1 MIVHNNINLILKTV
15 VINMI
20 LGIILRNFKIYK
32 SISYIP
38 ISNGNRFCGLIG
50 KNGIGKSSILEA
62 LDYYFNSNN
71 KGFKKSNTGTP
82 KSEECYVVPVFC
94 ISTKIVHDDFAKHE
108 DDILAL
114 SNSIWD
120 VVNDFGSYS
129 TQINTNYTD
138 LIQQFYDHIAAIKD
152 VISRED
158 YCLLPIGRDIDGN
171 VSLGFFKDGVFINR
185 LVDDEKA
192 PNAEQKQKILQEKY
206 LEVFNSIIEY
216 YQYVF
221 IPKDIEPEN
230 LVRFETLELQTLL
243 NTNLNSIISKYLT
256 KQNILEISSGLKTFV
271 DELSSK
277 LPNYKFKAPTSNQP
291 NLKPDKIYNLI
302 VQDFFSLR
310 QLHKEGKNG
319 GKDLA
324 LKELSSGEKQQA
336 ILTLIHSIVSE
347 YRSNNTKNLII
358 AVDEPESSLHI
369 SACYEQFEKLYEI
382 SNICCQI
389 LISSHWYG
397 FIPAIPNGT
406 ITNITYSD
414 SRNKGHIFN
423 IHKYREEI
431 KHQTRDYA
439 QEYHSQ
445 LPIDIS
451 LKSSNDFIQSILMSV
466 ISNDS
471 YNWLICEGSSDKI
484 YLEAYLQD
492 EITNKRLRIV
502 PVCTAS
508 EVKNTYNRL
517 QVLFDELRQGSQL
530 KGKVFLLTD
539 TDTNPLEFNTQ
550 ENLETHLLCRR
561 IVNIDNNRNTVLVKI
576 NSGPKAPN
584 TDIEDALNGIAFQ
597 KALLD
602 LKNNGYETELKF
614 ISETEEAEDIPSY
627 YALDLKQSQKTQLD
641 TFFNGNNGNNKVL
654 FANKYVEI
662 MKAGNYS
669 VPNWILEI
677 KNFFN

>member
-1 MIVHNNINLILKTV
+1 
-15 VINMI
+15 MI

-32 SISYIP
+32 SITYIP
-38 ISNGNRFCGLIG
+38 ISNGNSFCGLIG

-62 LDYYFNSNN
+62 LDFYFNSNN
-71 KGFKKSNTGTP
+71 NKDFKKNNTGNP
-82 KSEECYVVPVFC
+82 KPEDCYVVPVFC
-94 ISTKIVHDDFAKHE
+94 IKKEIVHNNFSGREK
-108 DDILAL
+108 DIVAFSDSIWNVIANPDSYSINSNYLEL
-114 SNSIWD
+114 VKQFSSHIKSIGNSI
-120 VVNDFGSYS
+120 
-129 TQINTNYTD
+129 TQ
-138 LIQQFYDHIAAIKD
+138 
-152 VISRED
+152 ED
-158 YCLLPIGRDIDGN
+158 YCLLPIGKDIDGDIRF
-171 VSLGFFKDGVFINR
+171 GFFQDGAFINAI
-185 LVDDEKA
+185 VPDTMAESADEK
-192 PNAEQKQKILQEKY
+192 QRILQSIY
-206 LEVFNSIIEY
+206 LPVYSDIRAY

-230 LVRFETLELQTLL
+230 LVRFETQELQTLL
-243 NTNLNSIISKYLT
+243 NTNLNEIISKYLR
-256 KQNILEISSGLKTFV
+256 KEDILEISSGLKEFV
-271 DELSSK
+271 DNLSSK
-277 LPNYKFKAPTSNQP
+277 LPNYKFKTPTSKQP

-319 GKDLA
+319 GKDLP

-336 ILTLIHSIVSE
+336 ILTLVHSIISE
-347 YRSNNTKNLII
+347 YRSDSTKNLII

-382 SNICCQI
+382 SSMCCQI
-389 LISSHWYG
+389 VISSHWYG

-423 IHKYREEI
+423 IQKYREEI
-431 KHQTRDYA
+431 KHQTRNYA

-530 KGKVFLLTD
+530 KGKVFLLID
-539 TDTNPLEFNTQ
+539 TDANPLEFDTQ
-550 ENLETHLLCRR
+550 DKLEANLLCRR
-561 IVNIDNNRNTVLVKI
+561 IVNINDERDTVLVKI

-584 TDIEDALNGIAFQ
+584 TDIEDALNGVIFQ
-597 KALLD
+597 KALID
-602 LKNNGYETELKF
+602 LKKNGYETDLNF

-627 YALDLKQSQKTQLD
+627 YALDLRQSQKTQLD

-654 FANKYVEI
+654 FANKYVDI
-662 MKAGNYS
+662 MKEGNYT
-669 VPNWILEI
+669 VPNWIVEI
-677 KNFFN
+677 KNFFS